1 MLEDSYEPLSI
12 EQKWQSEWELKNQF
26 KPVESDKQFSI
37 VIPPPNVTGSLHMG
51 HALEHS
57 IIDVIVRIKR
67 LQGFETLWVP
77 GTDHAGIIT
86 QLLVENELSEKGLSK
101 EDVGRENFISKVW
114 EWKEKSGENISG
126 QMKKLGMSCDWSRER
141 FTMDEGLSAAVRQ
154 VFVTLYDSGFIYK
167 GSRMVNWDTK
177 LMSAVS
183 DLEVNLEEQT
193 GKLWSVKYKCG
204 DEFITIAT
212 TRPETIL
219 ADTAVA
225 VNPDD
230 ERYKN
235 FIGKTAIIPIV
246 NREVPIIADEYVD
259 KEFGSGCVKIT
270 PAHDFNDY
278 EIGLKH
284 DLEVISCMKLD
295 GTMSDDDF
303 MPENYKNLDRFE
315 ARDQIVSE
323 LSELGFLVSADDHV
337 IQLPKGDRSKS
348 ILEPMITDQWFVKT
362 KELADRGI
370 AEVENE
376 NMKFIPKN
384 WEKTYFEWMYNIQ
397 DWCIS
402 RQIWWGHQI
411 PAWYDED
418 GNIYVATTESE
429 VRAKYKLSDDLK
441 LSQDKDVLDT
451 WFSSA
456 LWPFSTL
463 GWPEESTDLEKY
475 YPTSL
480 LVTGFDII
488 FFWVAR
494 MIMMGLNF
502 NDDVP
507 FKDILIHG
515 LVRDS
520 KGRKMSK
527 SLKNTIDPL
536 ELSEKHGADA
546 LRFSLIEKAAP
557 GQDVPFD
564 EEWTIAAAK
573 KFGNKLWNAAKF
585 VHLYSPEEKR
595 TDEIKEIT
603 CPENVWIAS
612 RFDEVLAEF
621 NELFEKYKISDAY
634 KLIYNFVWSDL
645 FDWYFEFSKNLI
657 DDEKTKDETMFVLR
671 TIFLK
676 SIKILNPAMPHITE
690 EIWSTFEDDLLINNT
705 WPEDEGKELNPEVND
720 VENLKEVISQI
731 RNFKAT
737 YQLKNKEILKLNSS
751 KDVSPWFTKQLENI
765 GNIELNLNSTED
777 KNKKQVVFQSGNYE
791 FYLLAEDYIDIDVE
805 IKKLDKKIEDLS
817 KTLAVSRSRLENEK
831 FIKNAKEELI
841 EKEKQ
846 NVIEVENEI
855 ELLKQTRDQ
864 FSV

>member
-230 ERYKN
+230 ERYKS

-315 ARDQIVSE
+315 ARDQIVNE

-429 VRAKYKLSDDLK
+429 VREKYKLSDDLK

-463 GWPEESTDLEKY
+463 GWPEESTDLDKY

-564 EEWTIAAAK
+564 EEWTIAAK

-612 RFDEVLAEF
+612 RSDEVLAEF

-671 TIFLK
+671 TTFLK

-705 WPEDEGKELNPEVND
+705 WPEVEGKELNPEVND

-751 KDVSPWFTKQLENI
+751 KDVGPWFTKQLENI
-765 GNIELNLNSTED
+765 GNVELNLNSPED
-777 KNKKQVVFQSGNYE
+777 KDKKQIVFQSGNYE
-791 FYLLAEDYIDIDVE
+791 FYLLAEDCIDIDVE

>member
-230 ERYKN
+230 ERYKS

-315 ARDQIVSE
+315 ARDQIVNE

-429 VRAKYKLSDDLK
+429 VREKYKLSDDLK

-564 EEWTIAAAK
+564 EEWTIAAK

-671 TIFLK
+671 TTFLK

-705 WPEDEGKELNPEVND
+705 WPEVEGKELNPEVND

-737 YQLKNKEILKLNSS
+737 YQLKNKEILKLNLS

-765 GNIELNLNSTED
+765 GNIKLNLNSTED
-777 KNKKQVVFQSGNYE
+777 KDKKQVVFQSGNYE

>member
-230 ERYKN
+230 ERYKS

-315 ARDQIVSE
+315 ARDQIVNE

-429 VRAKYKLSDDLK
+429 VREKYKLSDDLK

-463 GWPEESTDLEKY
+463 GWPEESTDLDKY

-564 EEWTIAAAK
+564 EEWTIAAK

-705 WPEDEGKELNPEVND
+705 WPEVEGKELNPDAND

-751 KDVSPWFTKQLENI
+751 KDVGPWFTNQLENI
-765 GNIELNLNSTED
+765 GNVELNLNSPED
-777 KNKKQVVFQSGNYE
+777 KDKKQVVFQSGNYE

-817 KTLAVSRSRLENEK
+817 KTLAVSKSRLENEK

>member
-230 ERYKN
+230 DRYKS

-429 VRAKYKLSDDLK
+429 VREKYKLSDDLK

-463 GWPEESTDLEKY
+463 GWPEESTDLDKY

-564 EEWTIAAAK
+564 EEWTIAAK

-603 CPENVWIAS
+603 CPENVWITS

-671 TIFLK
+671 TTFLK

-705 WPEDEGKELNPEVND
+705 WPEVEGKELNPEVND

-751 KDVSPWFTKQLENI
+751 KDVGPWFTKQLENI
-765 GNIELNLNSTED
+765 GNVELNLNSPED
-777 KNKKQVVFQSGNYE
+777 KDKKQVVFQSGNYE

>member
-86 QLLVENELSEKGLSK
+86 QLLVENELLERGLSK

-126 QMKKLGMSCDWSRER
+126 QMKKLGMRCDWSRER

-230 ERYKN
+230 ERYKS

-315 ARDQIVSE
+315 ARDQIVNE

-429 VRAKYKLSDDLK
+429 VREKYKLSDDLK

-463 GWPEESTDLEKY
+463 GWPEESTDLKKY

-564 EEWTIAAAK
+564 EEWTIAAK

-585 VHLYSPEEKR
+585 VHLYSPEVKR

-603 CPENVWIAS
+603 CPENVWIMS

-657 DDEKTKDETMFVLR
+657 DDEKTKAETMFVLR
-671 TIFLK
+671 TTFLK

-690 EIWSTFEDDLLINNT
+690 EIWSTFENDLLINNT
-705 WPEDEGKELNPEVND
+705 WPEVKGKELNHDAND

-765 GNIELNLNSTED
+765 GNVELNFNSPED

-791 FYLLAEDYIDIDVE
+791 FYLITEDYIDIDVE

-841 EKEKQ
+841 KKEKQ

>member
-230 ERYKN
+230 ERYKS

-315 ARDQIVSE
+315 ARDQIVNE

-429 VRAKYKLSDDLK
+429 VREKYKLSDDLK

-463 GWPEESTDLEKY
+463 GWPEESTDLKKY

-564 EEWTIAAAK
+564 EEWTIAAK

-671 TIFLK
+671 TTFLK

-705 WPEDEGKELNPEVND
+705 WPEVEGKELNPEVND

-737 YQLKNKEILKLNSS
+737 YQ
-751 KDVSPWFTKQLENI
+751 
-765 GNIELNLNSTED
+765 
-777 KNKKQVVFQSGNYE
+777 
-791 FYLLAEDYIDIDVE
+791 
-805 IKKLDKKIEDLS
+805 
-817 KTLAVSRSRLENEK
+817 
-831 FIKNAKEELI
+831 
-841 EKEKQ
+841 
-846 NVIEVENEI
+846 
-855 ELLKQTRDQ
+855 
-864 FSV
+864 

>member
-230 ERYKN
+230 ERYKS

-315 ARDQIVSE
+315 ARDQIVNE

-429 VRAKYKLSDDLK
+429 VREKYKLSDDLK

-463 GWPEESTDLEKY
+463 GWPEESTDLKKY

-564 EEWTIAAAK
+564 EEWTIAAK

-671 TIFLK
+671 TTFLK

-705 WPEDEGKELNPEVND
+705 WPEVEGKELNPEAND

-751 KDVSPWFTKQLENI
+751 KDVGPWFTKQLENI
-765 GNIELNLNSTED
+765 GNVELNLNSPED
-777 KNKKQVVFQSGNYE
+777 KVKKQVVFQSGNYE

-805 IKKLDKKIEDLS
+805 IKKLDKKIEVLS

>member
-230 ERYKN
+230 ERYKS

-315 ARDQIVSE
+315 ARDQIVNE

-429 VRAKYKLSDDLK
+429 VREKYKLSDDLK

-564 EEWTIAAAK
+564 EEWTIAAK

-671 TIFLK
+671 TTFLK

-705 WPEDEGKELNPEVND
+705 WPEVEGKELNPEVND

-751 KDVSPWFTKQLENI
+751 KDVGPWFTKQLENI
-765 GNIELNLNSTED
+765 GNVELNLNSPED
-777 KNKKQVVFQSGNYE
+777 KDKKQVVFQSGNYE

>member
-230 ERYKN
+230 ERYKS

-315 ARDQIVSE
+315 ARDQIVNE

-418 GNIYVATTESE
+418 GNIYVATSESE

-463 GWPEESTDLEKY
+463 GWPEKSTDLEKY

-564 EEWTIAAAK
+564 EEWTIAAK

-595 TDEIKEIT
+595 TDEIREIT
-603 CPENVWIAS
+603 CPENVWITS

-671 TIFLK
+671 TTFLK

-705 WPEDEGKELNPEVND
+705 WPEVEGKELNPEAND

-737 YQLKNKEILKLNSS
+737 YQLKNKEILKLNLS

-765 GNIELNLNSTED
+765 GNVELNLNSPED
-777 KNKKQVVFQSGNYE
+777 KDKKQVVFQSGNYE

>member
-230 ERYKN
+230 ERYKS

-315 ARDQIVSE
+315 ARDQIVNE

-564 EEWTIAAAK
+564 EEWTIAAK

-671 TIFLK
+671 TTFLK

-705 WPEDEGKELNPEVND
+705 WPEVEGKELNPEAND

-737 YQLKNKEILKLNSS
+737 YQLKNKEILKLNLS

-765 GNIELNLNSTED
+765 GNIELNLNSSED

-817 KTLAVSRSRLENEK
+817 KTLAVSKSRLENEK

>member
-230 ERYKN
+230 ERYKS

-315 ARDQIVSE
+315 ARDQIVNE

-429 VRAKYKLSDDLK
+429 VREKYKLSDDLK

-564 EEWTIAAAK
+564 EEWTIAAK

-595 TDEIKEIT
+595 TDEVKEIT
-603 CPENVWIAS
+603 CPENVWITS

-671 TIFLK
+671 TTFLK

-705 WPEDEGKELNPEVND
+705 WPEVEGKELNPEAND

-751 KDVSPWFTKQLENI
+751 KDVGPWFTKQLENI
-765 GNIELNLNSTED
+765 GNVELNLNSPED
-777 KNKKQVVFQSGNYE
+777 KDKKQVVFQSGNYE

>member
-86 QLLVENELSEKGLSK
+86 QLLVENELLEKGLSK

-225 VNPDD
+225 VNPND
-230 ERYKN
+230 ERYKS

-315 ARDQIVSE
+315 ARDQIVNE

-362 KELADRGI
+362 KELANRGI

-411 PAWYDED
+411 PAWYDEE

-429 VRAKYKLSDDLK
+429 VRAKYELSDDLK

-564 EEWTIAAAK
+564 EEWTIAAK

-595 TDEIKEIT
+595 TDEIKKIT
-603 CPENVWIAS
+603 CPENVWITS
-612 RFDEVLAEF
+612 RFDKVLAEF

-671 TIFLK
+671 TTFLK

-705 WPEDEGKELNPEVND
+705 WPEVEGKELNPEAND

-765 GNIELNLNSTED
+765 GNVELNLNLAED

-805 IKKLDKKIEDLS
+805 IKKLDKKIEELS

>member
-230 ERYKN
+230 ERYKS

-315 ARDQIVSE
+315 ARDQIVNE

-429 VRAKYKLSDDLK
+429 VREKYKLSDDLK

-564 EEWTIAAAK
+564 EEWTIAAK

-671 TIFLK
+671 TTFLK

-705 WPEDEGKELNPEVND
+705 WPEVEGKELNPEVND

-751 KDVSPWFTKQLENI
+751 KDVGPWFTKQLENI
-765 GNIELNLNSTED
+765 GNVELNLNSPED
-777 KNKKQVVFQSGNYE
+777 KDKKQIVFQSGNYE

>member
-230 ERYKN
+230 ERYKS

-315 ARDQIVSE
+315 ARDQIVNE

-429 VRAKYKLSDDLK
+429 VREKYKLSDDLK

-564 EEWTIAAAK
+564 EEWTIAAK

-671 TIFLK
+671 TTFLK

-705 WPEDEGKELNPEVND
+705 WPEVEGKELNPEAND

-737 YQLKNKEILKLNSS
+737 YQLKNKEILKLNLS
-751 KDVSPWFTKQLENI
+751 KDVGPWFTKQLENI
-765 GNIELNLNSTED
+765 GNVELNLNSLED
-777 KNKKQVVFQSGNYE
+777 KDKKQVVFQSGNYE

>member
-230 ERYKN
+230 ERYKS

-315 ARDQIVSE
+315 ARDQIVNE

-429 VRAKYKLSDDLK
+429 VREKYKLSDDLK

-463 GWPEESTDLEKY
+463 GWPEESTDLKKY

-564 EEWTIAAAK
+564 EEWTIAAK

-671 TIFLK
+671 TTFLK

-705 WPEDEGKELNPEVND
+705 WPEVEGKELNPEVND

-751 KDVSPWFTKQLENI
+751 KDVGPWFTKQLENI
-765 GNIELNLNSTED
+765 GNVELNLNSPED
-777 KNKKQVVFQSGNYE
+777 KVKKQVVFQSGNYE

>member
-230 ERYKN
+230 ERYKS

-315 ARDQIVSE
+315 ARDQIVNE

-429 VRAKYKLSDDLK
+429 VREKYKLSDDLK

-463 GWPEESTDLEKY
+463 GWPEESTDLDKY

-564 EEWTIAAAK
+564 EEWTIAAK

-603 CPENVWIAS
+603 CLENVWIAS

-671 TIFLK
+671 TTFLK

-705 WPEDEGKELNPEVND
+705 WPEVEGKELNPEAND

-751 KDVSPWFTKQLENI
+751 KDVGPWFTKQLENI
-765 GNIELNLNSTED
+765 GNVELNLNSPED
-777 KNKKQVVFQSGNYE
+777 KDKKQVVFQSGNYE

>member
-230 ERYKN
+230 ERYKS

-429 VRAKYKLSDDLK
+429 VREKYKLSDDLK

-463 GWPEESTDLEKY
+463 GWPEESTDLKKY

-564 EEWTIAAAK
+564 EEWTIAAK

-603 CPENVWIAS
+603 CPENVWIIS

-671 TIFLK
+671 TTFLK

-705 WPEDEGKELNPEVND
+705 WPEVEGKELNPEVND

-751 KDVSPWFTKQLENI
+751 KDVGPWFTKQLENI
-765 GNIELNLNSTED
+765 GNVELNLNSPED
-777 KNKKQVVFQSGNYE
+777 KDKKQVVFQSGNYE

>member
-230 ERYKN
+230 ERYKS

-315 ARDQIVSE
+315 ARDQIVNE

-429 VRAKYKLSDDLK
+429 VREKYKLSDDLK

-564 EEWTIAAAK
+564 EEWTIAAK

-671 TIFLK
+671 TTFLK

-705 WPEDEGKELNPEVND
+705 WPEVEGKELNPEAND

-737 YQLKNKEILKLNSS
+737 YQLKNKEILKLNLS

-765 GNIELNLNSTED
+765 GNIELNLNSSED

-817 KTLAVSRSRLENEK
+817 KTLAVSKSRLENEK

>member
-230 ERYKN
+230 ERYKS

-315 ARDQIVSE
+315 ARDQIVNE

-429 VRAKYKLSDDLK
+429 VREKYKLSDDLK

-515 LVRDS
+515 LVRAS

-564 EEWTIAAAK
+564 EEWTIAAK

-671 TIFLK
+671 TTFLK

-705 WPEDEGKELNPEVND
+705 WPEVEGKELNPEAND

-765 GNIELNLNSTED
+765 GNVELNLNSPED
-777 KNKKQVVFQSGNYE
+777 KDKKQVVFQSGNYE

-817 KTLAVSRSRLENEK
+817 KTLAVSRSRLENDK

>member
-230 ERYKN
+230 ERYKS

-315 ARDQIVSE
+315 ARDQIVNE

-429 VRAKYKLSDDLK
+429 VREKYKLSDDLK

-564 EEWTIAAAK
+564 EEWTIAAK

-603 CPENVWIAS
+603 CPENVWITS

-671 TIFLK
+671 TTFLK

-705 WPEDEGKELNPEVND
+705 WPEVEGKELNPEAND

-765 GNIELNLNSTED
+765 GNIELNLNSPED

>member
-230 ERYKN
+230 DRYKS

-315 ARDQIVSE
+315 ARDQIVNE

-362 KELADRGI
+362 KELAGRGI

-418 GNIYVATTESE
+418 GNIYVATSESE

-564 EEWTIAAAK
+564 EEWTIAAK

-603 CPENVWIAS
+603 CPENVWITF

-671 TIFLK
+671 TTFLK

-705 WPEDEGKELNPEVND
+705 WPEVEGKELNPEAND

-737 YQLKNKEILKLNSS
+737 YQLKNKEILKLNLS

-765 GNIELNLNSTED
+765 GNIELNLNSPED
-777 KNKKQVVFQSGNYE
+777 KDKKQVVFQSGNYE

-817 KTLAVSRSRLENEK
+817 KTLAVSRSRLENDK

>member
-230 ERYKN
+230 ERYKS

-315 ARDQIVSE
+315 ARDQIVNE

-429 VRAKYKLSDDLK
+429 VREKYKLSDDLK

-564 EEWTIAAAK
+564 EEWTIAAK

-585 VHLYSPEEKR
+585 VHLYSPEDKR
-595 TDEIKEIT
+595 TDDIKEIT
-603 CPENVWIAS
+603 CPENVWITS

-671 TIFLK
+671 TTFLK

-705 WPEDEGKELNPEVND
+705 WPEVEGKELNPEAND

-737 YQLKNKEILKLNSS
+737 YQLKNKEILKLNLS

-765 GNIELNLNSTED
+765 GNIELNLNSPED

>member
-230 ERYKN
+230 ERYKS

-315 ARDQIVSE
+315 ARDQIVNE

-429 VRAKYKLSDDLK
+429 VREKYKLSDDLK

-564 EEWTIAAAK
+564 EEWTIAAK

-671 TIFLK
+671 TTFLK

-705 WPEDEGKELNPEVND
+705 WPEVEGKELNPEAND

-737 YQLKNKEILKLNSS
+737 YQLKNKEILKLNLS

-765 GNIELNLNSTED
+765 GNIELNLNSSEG

-817 KTLAVSRSRLENEK
+817 KTLAVSKSRLENEK

>member
-230 ERYKN
+230 ERYKS

-315 ARDQIVSE
+315 ARDQIVNE

-429 VRAKYKLSDDLK
+429 VREKYKLSDDLK

-564 EEWTIAAAK
+564 EEWTIAAK

-603 CPENVWIAS
+603 CLENVWIAS

-671 TIFLK
+671 TTFLK

-705 WPEDEGKELNPEVND
+705 WPEVEGKELNPEVND

-737 YQLKNKEILKLNSS
+737 YQLKNKEILKLNLS

-765 GNIELNLNSTED
+765 GNIELNLDSPED

-817 KTLAVSRSRLENEK
+817 KSLAVSRSRLENDK

-855 ELLKQTRDQ
+855 KLLKQTRDQ

>member
-230 ERYKN
+230 ERYKS

-315 ARDQIVSE
+315 ARDQIVNE

-463 GWPEESTDLEKY
+463 GWPEESTDLKKY

-515 LVRDS
+515 LVRAS

-564 EEWTIAAAK
+564 EEWTIAAK

-671 TIFLK
+671 TTFLK

-705 WPEDEGKELNPEVND
+705 WPEVEGKELNPEVND

-751 KDVSPWFTKQLENI
+751 KDVGPWFTKQLENI
-765 GNIELNLNSTED
+765 GNVELNLNSPED
-777 KNKKQVVFQSGNYE
+777 KDKKQVVFQSGNYE

>member
-230 ERYKN
+230 ERYKS

-315 ARDQIVSE
+315 ARDQIVNE

-429 VRAKYKLSDDLK
+429 VREKYKLSDDLK

-463 GWPEESTDLEKY
+463 GWPEESTDLKKY

-564 EEWTIAAAK
+564 EEWTIAAK

-603 CPENVWIAS
+603 CPENVWIVS

-671 TIFLK
+671 TTFLK

-705 WPEDEGKELNPEVND
+705 WPEVEGKELNPEVND

-751 KDVSPWFTKQLENI
+751 KDVGPWFTKQLENI
-765 GNIELNLNSTED
+765 GNVELNLNSPED
-777 KNKKQVVFQSGNYE
+777 KDKKQVVFQSGNYE

>member
-230 ERYKN
+230 ERYKS

-315 ARDQIVSE
+315 ARDQIVNE

-429 VRAKYKLSDDLK
+429 VREKYKLSDDLK

-564 EEWTIAAAK
+564 EEWTIAAK

-671 TIFLK
+671 TTFLK

-705 WPEDEGKELNPEVND
+705 WPEVEGKELNSEAND

-751 KDVSPWFTKQLENI
+751 KDVGPWFTKQLENI
-765 GNIELNLNSTED
+765 GNVELNLNSPED
-777 KNKKQVVFQSGNYE
+777 KDKKQIVFQSGNYE

>member
-1 MLEDSYEPLSI
+1 
-12 EQKWQSEWELKNQF
+12 
-26 KPVESDKQFSI
+26 
-37 VIPPPNVTGSLHMG
+37 
-51 HALEHS
+51 
-57 IIDVIVRIKR
+57 
-67 LQGFETLWVP
+67 
-77 GTDHAGIIT
+77 
-86 QLLVENELSEKGLSK
+86 
-101 EDVGRENFISKVW
+101 
-114 EWKEKSGENISG
+114 
-126 QMKKLGMSCDWSRER
+126 
-141 FTMDEGLSAAVRQ
+141 
-154 VFVTLYDSGFIYK
+154 
-167 GSRMVNWDTK
+167 
-177 LMSAVS
+177 
-183 DLEVNLEEQT
+183 
-193 GKLWSVKYKCG
+193 
-204 DEFITIAT
+204 
-212 TRPETIL
+212 
-219 ADTAVA
+219 
-225 VNPDD
+225 
-230 ERYKN
+230 
-235 FIGKTAIIPIV
+235 
-246 NREVPIIADEYVD
+246 
-259 KEFGSGCVKIT
+259 
-270 PAHDFNDY
+270 
-278 EIGLKH
+278 
-284 DLEVISCMKLD
+284 MKLD

-429 VRAKYKLSDDLK
+429 VREKYKLSDDLK

-463 GWPEESTDLEKY
+463 GWPEESTDLDKY

-564 EEWTIAAAK
+564 EEWTIAAK

-671 TIFLK
+671 TTFLK

-705 WPEDEGKELNPEVND
+705 WPEVEGKELNPEVND

-737 YQLKNKEILKLNSS
+737 YQLKNKEILNLNLS

-765 GNIELNLNSTED
+765 GNVELNLNSPED
-777 KNKKQVVFQSGNYE
+777 KDKKQIVFQSGNYE

>member
-230 ERYKN
+230 ERYKS

-315 ARDQIVSE
+315 ARDQIVNE

-429 VRAKYKLSDDLK
+429 VREKYKLSDDLK

-463 GWPEESTDLEKY
+463 GWPEESTDLDKY

-502 NDDVP
+502 NDNVP

-564 EEWTIAAAK
+564 EEWTIAAK

-671 TIFLK
+671 TTFLK

-705 WPEDEGKELNPEVND
+705 WPEVEGKELNPEVND

-737 YQLKNKEILKLNSS
+737 YQLKNKEILKLNSI

-765 GNIELNLNSTED
+765 GNVELNFNSPED

-841 EKEKQ
+841 KKEKQ

>member
-230 ERYKN
+230 ERYKS

-315 ARDQIVSE
+315 ARDQIVNE

-429 VRAKYKLSDDLK
+429 VREKYKLSDDLK

-564 EEWTIAAAK
+564 EEWTIAAK

-603 CPENVWIAS
+603 CPENVWITS

-671 TIFLK
+671 TTFLK

-705 WPEDEGKELNPEVND
+705 WPEVEGKELNPEAND

-737 YQLKNKEILKLNSS
+737 YQLKNKEILKLNLS

-765 GNIELNLNSTED
+765 GNIELNLNSSED

>member
-230 ERYKN
+230 ERYKS

-315 ARDQIVSE
+315 ARDQIVNE

-429 VRAKYKLSDDLK
+429 VREKYKLSDDLK

-463 GWPEESTDLEKY
+463 GWPEESTDLKKY

-564 EEWTIAAAK
+564 EEWTIAAK

-671 TIFLK
+671 TTFLK

-705 WPEDEGKELNPEVND
+705 WPEVEGKELNSEAND

-751 KDVSPWFTKQLENI
+751 KDVGPWFTKQLENI
-765 GNIELNLNSTED
+765 GNVELNLNSPED
-777 KNKKQVVFQSGNYE
+777 KDKKQVVFQSGNYE

>member
-230 ERYKN
+230 ERYKS

-429 VRAKYKLSDDLK
+429 VREKYKLSDDLK

-463 GWPEESTDLEKY
+463 GWPEESTDLDKY

-564 EEWTIAAAK
+564 EEWTIAAK

-671 TIFLK
+671 TTFLK

-705 WPEDEGKELNPEVND
+705 WPEVEGKELNPEVND

-751 KDVSPWFTKQLENI
+751 KDVGPWFTKQLENI
-765 GNIELNLNSTED
+765 GNVELNLNSPED
-777 KNKKQVVFQSGNYE
+777 KDKKQVVFQSGNYE

>member
-230 ERYKN
+230 ERYKS

-315 ARDQIVSE
+315 ARDQIVNE

-429 VRAKYKLSDDLK
+429 VREKYKLSDDLK

-564 EEWTIAAAK
+564 EEWTIAAK

-595 TDEIKEIT
+595 TDEIREIT
-603 CPENVWIAS
+603 CPENVWITS

-671 TIFLK
+671 TTFLK

-705 WPEDEGKELNPEVND
+705 WPEVEGKELNPEVND

-751 KDVSPWFTKQLENI
+751 KDVGPWFTKQLENI
-765 GNIELNLNSTED
+765 GNVELNLNSPED
-777 KNKKQVVFQSGNYE
+777 KDKKQVVFQSGNYE

>member
-230 ERYKN
+230 ERYKS

-315 ARDQIVSE
+315 ARDQIVNE

-429 VRAKYKLSDDLK
+429 VREKYKLSDDLK

-463 GWPEESTDLEKY
+463 GWPEESTDLKKY

-564 EEWTIAAAK
+564 EEWTIAAK

-671 TIFLK
+671 TTFLK

-705 WPEDEGKELNPEVND
+705 WPEVEGKELNPEVND

-751 KDVSPWFTKQLENI
+751 KDVGPWFTKQLENI
-765 GNIELNLNSTED
+765 GNIELNLNSPED

>member
-230 ERYKN
+230 ERYKS

-315 ARDQIVSE
+315 ARDQIVNE

-429 VRAKYKLSDDLK
+429 VRQKYKLSDDLK

-564 EEWTIAAAK
+564 EEWTIAAK

-671 TIFLK
+671 TTFLK

-705 WPEDEGKELNPEVND
+705 WPEVEGKELNPEAND

-765 GNIELNLNSTED
+765 GNVELNLNSPED
-777 KNKKQVVFQSGNYE
+777 KDKKQVVFQSGNYE

>member
-230 ERYKN
+230 ERYKS

-315 ARDQIVSE
+315 ARDQIVNE

-564 EEWTIAAAK
+564 EEWTIAAK

-603 CPENVWIAS
+603 CPENVWITS

-671 TIFLK
+671 TTFLK

-705 WPEDEGKELNPEVND
+705 WPEVEGKELNPEAND

-737 YQLKNKEILKLNSS
+737 YQLKNKEILKLNLS

-765 GNIELNLNSTED
+765 GNIELNLNSPED
-777 KNKKQVVFQSGNYE
+777 KDKKQVVFQSGNYE

-817 KTLAVSRSRLENEK
+817 KTLAVSKSRLENEK

>member
-230 ERYKN
+230 ERYKS

-315 ARDQIVSE
+315 ARDQIVNE

-429 VRAKYKLSDDLK
+429 VREKYKLSDDLK

-564 EEWTIAAAK
+564 EEWTIAAK

-603 CPENVWIAS
+603 CPENVWIMS

-671 TIFLK
+671 TTFLK

-705 WPEDEGKELNPEVND
+705 WPEVEGKELNHEAND

-737 YQLKNKEILKLNSS
+737 YQLKNKEILKLNLS

-765 GNIELNLNSTED
+765 GNIELNLNSPED

>member
-230 ERYKN
+230 ERYKS

-315 ARDQIVSE
+315 ARDQIVNE

-429 VRAKYKLSDDLK
+429 VREKYKLSDDLK

-463 GWPEESTDLEKY
+463 GWPEESTDLDKY

-564 EEWTIAAAK
+564 EEWTIAAK

-645 FDWYFEFSKNLI
+645 FDWYFEFSKNLT

-705 WPEDEGKELNPEVND
+705 WPEVEGKELNPEVND

-751 KDVSPWFTKQLENI
+751 KDVGPWFTKQLENI
-765 GNIELNLNSTED
+765 GNVELNLNSPED
-777 KNKKQVVFQSGNYE
+777 KDKKQVVFQSGNYE